1 MVVFFSYIYFINALK
16 IVPNHIPTLNNLAVV
31 MINTK
36 KYNEGL
42 KYLNQ
47 IIKIDKKF
55 APAYTNIGNIY
66 WYKDEV
72 EKCIINYK
80 KSVDLNPLN
89 INSYRNLLGAYEK
102 SNQLNDYSEFL
113 KLCKKKFTYNEPSH
127 LHLDIRYYQ
136 LL

>member
-1 MVVFFSYIYFINALK
+1 MQIYIKKKKDINKCIDNFKLAIKINPNYHNAIYNLGSIYLNIKDYQNSFTYFINALK
-16 IVPNHIPTLNNLAVV
+16 IIPNHIPTLNNLAVV

-36 KYNEGL
+36 KYNEAL

-66 WYKDEV
+66 WHKDEV

-80 KSVDLNPLN
+80 KKRRFKPPK
-89 INSYRNLLGAYEK
+89 YK
-102 SNQLNDYSEFL
+102 FL
-113 KLCKKKFTYNEPSH
+113 
-127 LHLDIRYYQ
+127 
-136 LL
+136 